1 MLLPMLLAFAL
12 SSPDFNDGAAIPKAF
27 AFNRDGCGGENRT
40 PRVRWD
46 AVPPG
51 TRTFNLTVVDHD
63 AAKPGGWTHWA
74 VFRLPAST
82 RALGDAPVNGA
93 VILRNSFGT
102 LGWGGPCPPPGS
114 VHHYTF
120 ELRALDAHDRTVG
133 VAKMVPVYSR

>member
-1 MLLPMLLAFAL
+1 MLPPMLLAFAL
-12 SSPDFNDGAAIPKAF
+12 SSPDFKDGAAIPKAF
-27 AFNRDGCGGENRT
+27 AFNQNGCGGENRT

-51 TRTFNLTVVDHD
+51 TRTFSLTVVDHD

-74 VFRLPAST
+74 VFRLPANT
-82 RALGDAPVNGA
+82 RALGDLPVSGA

-133 VAKMVPVYSR
+133 IAKMVPVYSR